1 MRIVP
6 ILYPSDL
13 GRSDKGT
20 YVLGGSRGAPDV
32 ILDGLEGEG
41 LRLNRPIAVPVEV
54 PSGPDPKGAPLKF
67 DAAIAN
73 ATRALAEV
81 VEKVNS
87 EGNFPLILGGD
98 HTTVLGHL
106 MGHSVRHKAGIGL
119 AVLADAYL
127 DFERPAPPVFEDKAR
142 LRTDAEVTST
152 GDAERMVLAAALKKF
167 PEGSEL
173 AKLMQGCALN
183 EEQTSVIGV
192 RSPRSAQVK
201 ALEKHTKMQ
210 VWDMERLEFDGE
222 GAYRSMLTRHLS
234 MGPIVLSLDAT
245 GLDPDMMTASRNA
258 PPDGLEWSF
267 MKRSLEQCLPHVDR
281 ILGLDI
287 SAVDHTADSAHQRG
301 LTRFTDVLIP
311 FLKRLTR

>member
-6 ILYPSDL
+6 ILFPSDL
-13 GRSDKGT
+13 GRSDQGT
-20 YVLGGSRGAPDV
+20 YVLGGSRGAPHV
-32 ILDGLEGEG
+32 ILDSLEGEG
-41 LRLNRPIAVPVEV
+41 LRLARPITVPVDV
-54 PSGPDPKGAPLKF
+54 PSGPDPKDAPLKF
-67 DAAIAN
+67 DASLTKASC
-73 ATRALAEV
+73 ALAEV
-81 VEKVNS
+81 VEKVNA
-87 EGNFPLILGGD
+87 EANFPLILGGD
-98 HTTVLGHL
+98 HTTLLGHL

-119 AVLADAYL
+119 AVLADAFL
-127 DFERPAPPVFEDKAR
+127 DLESPAPPVFGDKAR
-142 LRTDAEVTST
+142 LRTDRDVTST
-152 GDAERMVLAAALKKF
+152 GDAQRMVLAAALKKF

-173 AKLMQGCALN
+173 AKLMEGCALS
-183 EEQTSVIGV
+183 EQQTSVIGV

-201 ALEKHTKMQ
+201 AQEKHTKMEI
-210 VWDMERLEFDGE
+210 WDMERLEFDGE

-245 GLDPDMMTASRNA
+245 GLDPDMMTASRDA

-301 LTRFTDVLIP
+301 LTRFMDVLIP